1 MISVLIHSIPKWQ
14 WFIDFCLLLPIAI
27 AVWLYEN
34 EVKTRFYRYASV
46 FQTVRVEERQMV
58 PIAKWCKLYIH
69 GHDRLYH
76 LSLQG
81 MIDKHELDLDK
92 EFKEYMKARGFS

>member
-1 MISVLIHSIPKWQ
+1 
-14 WFIDFCLLLPIAI
+14 
-27 AVWLYEN
+27 
-34 EVKTRFYRYASV
+34 
-46 FQTVRVEERQMV
+46 VRVDERQMV

>member
-14 WFIDFCLLLPIAI
+14 WLIDFCLLLPIAI
-27 AVWLYEN
+27 CVWLYEK
-34 EVKTRFYRYASV
+34 EVKGKFYRAARFFHSI
-46 FQTVRVEERQMV
+46 RVEERQMV
-58 PIAKWCKLYIH
+58 PIAKWCKLYMH

>member
-14 WFIDFCLLLPIAI
+14 WFIDFCFLTPIAI
-27 AVWLYEN
+27 CVWLYEK
-34 EVKTRFYRYASV
+34 EVKGKFYRTARFFHSI
-46 FQTVRVEERQMV
+46 RVEERQMV

>member
-14 WFIDFCLLLPIAI
+14 WFIDFCFLTPIAI
-27 AVWLYEN
+27 CVCLYEK
-34 EVKTRFYRYASV
+34 EVKGKFYRAARFFHSI
-46 FQTVRVEERQMV
+46 RVEERQMV